1 MAKIINLK
9 NFKDKRGT
17 LTVIEKEIKFKI
29 KRVYYIY
36 NAVGIRGE
44 HRHKKNI
51 QALICINGSCEI
63 FVNNNNSKKKYILNK
78 KNKCLLLNPKDWH
91 YMKNF
96 SKNCIILVL
105 CSENYK
111 KNDYIDTPY

>member
-29 KRVYYIY
+29 RESTIF
-36 NAVGIRGE
+36 IMQLELGE

-51 QALICINGSCEI
+51 QALICINGYCEI
-63 FVNNNNSKKKYILNK
+63 FVNNNKSKKKIHLK
-78 KNKCLLLNPKDWH
+78 QKNKCLLLNQK
-91 YMKNF
+91 
-96 SKNCIILVL
+96 IGTI
-105 CSENYK
+105 
-111 KNDYIDTPY
+111 

>member
-36 NAVGIRGE
+36 NAVGIRGNTDI
-44 HRHKKNI
+44 KKI
-51 QALICINGSCEI
+51 YKHLYVLMVTVKYLLIIISQ
-63 FVNNNNSKKKYILNK
+63 KKIHLKQK
-78 KNKCLLLNPKDWH
+78 K
-91 YMKNF
+91 
-96 SKNCIILVL
+96 
-105 CSENYK
+105 
-111 KNDYIDTPY
+111 

>member
-36 NAVGIRGE
+36 NAVGIRGK
-44 HRHKKNI
+44 HRHKKYT
-51 QALICINGSCEI
+51 ST
-63 FVNNNNSKKKYILNK
+63 
-78 KNKCLLLNPKDWH
+78 
-91 YMKNF
+91 YM
-96 SKNCIILVL
+96 
-105 CSENYK
+105 Y
-111 KNDYIDTPY
+111 